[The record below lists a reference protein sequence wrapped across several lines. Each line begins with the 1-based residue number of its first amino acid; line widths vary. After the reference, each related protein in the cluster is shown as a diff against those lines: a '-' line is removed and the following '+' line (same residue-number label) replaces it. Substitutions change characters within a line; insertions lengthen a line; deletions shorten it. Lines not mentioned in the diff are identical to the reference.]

1 MRNQLFGTTS
11 LSHLQGLE
19 VIQYSNTS
27 TYPLDLHDV
36 LQGEICLFIKI
47 QNARVQI
54 TNMRTSRTLE
64 RSANFPS

>member
-1 MRNQLFGTTS
+1 
-11 LSHLQGLE
+11 
-19 VIQYSNTS
+19 
-27 TYPLDLHDV
+27 V

-64 RSANFPS
+64 RSANFPSWILGIFWTVREHNIQYL